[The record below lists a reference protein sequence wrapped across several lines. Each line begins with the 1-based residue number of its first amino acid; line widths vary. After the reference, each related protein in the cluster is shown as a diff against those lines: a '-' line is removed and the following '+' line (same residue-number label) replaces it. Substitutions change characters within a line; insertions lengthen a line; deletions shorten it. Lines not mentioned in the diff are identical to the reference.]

1 MPMVKS
7 QLKRARERENIR
19 EIVERLITALSERNT
34 RYGVGS
40 FMSVSHESTLKLSSG
55 VATTNRDMYTDR
67 FVVGSTAAAKARR
80 LYRSNGIT
88 NCSL

>member
-1 MPMVKS
+1 MVKS
-7 QLKRARERENIR
+7 QLKRARDSVNIR
-19 EIVERLITALSERNT
+19 EVVERLITAFSERNT

-40 FMSVSHESTLKLSSG
+40 LVSVLHESTLKLSSG
-55 VATTNRDMYTDR
+55 VATMNRDMYTGR
-67 FVVGSTAAAKARR
+67 FVLGSTAAAKAWR